1 MAGSGNIIGTA
12 PSEADRVD
20 GASTGASTFENRTYS
35 YLRTAIVCLL
45 VSLGVAVFYESWR
58 QDGFLPSVSAYY
70 YTPAQSIFVGALIGL
85 GACTIALKGT
95 TVVEDVF
102 LNIAGMFAAVVAVV
116 PTSRGH
122 DFEEA
127 VRACKKE
134 TADQNCPSVQA
145 LTEATEAS
153 VKNNVAALIAV
164 AVLGLLATILI
175 ARRLKRAAPA
185 YREPAWGFWV
195 AVPILLAL
203 AVAFF
208 AFTEWFINH
217 AHYVA
222 AVGLFVCILVVAMEN
237 ATRGEGK
244 RLPSSLK
251 VSNRYSWIAWAMVV
265 VAGGGIVLLV
275 AGAISLFILEILVAL
290 LFAVFWAVQTVEQL
304 PG

>member
-1 MAGSGNIIGTA
+1 MAGNGNTRTA
-12 PSEADRVD
+12 LPEAD
-20 GASTGASTFENRTYS
+20 GPSTDASTFENRTYS

-58 QDGFLPSVSAYY
+58 QGGFLPSVSAYY
-70 YTPAQSIFVGALIGL
+70 YTPAQAIFVGALIGL

-153 VKNNVAALIAV
+153 VKNNVVALIAV

-185 YREPAWGFWV
+185 YKEPAWGFWV

-203 AVAFF
+203 AVVFF
-208 AFTEWFINH
+208 KSTEWFINH

-222 AVGLFVCILVVAMEN
+222 AIGLFVCILVVTMEN
-237 ATRGEGK
+237 ATRGEVK

-251 VSNRYSWIAWAMVV
+251 VSNRYSWIARTMVLLA
-265 VAGGGIVLLV
+265 AGGIILLLAGI
-275 AGAISLFILEILVAL
+275 ITLFILEILVAL
-290 LFAVFWAVQTVEQL
+290 LFALFWAVQTVEQL
-304 PG
+304 PS